1 MADEMRPDESYE
13 AIDPWE
19 FGAAIDFREF
29 ETTGTF
35 VLQGNAAGLRTLA
48 RMLLDLAGHQPGVH
62 QHLED
67 WSGLNL
73 GSLPLI
79 LQHSMI
85 EAE

>member
-1 MADEMRPDESYE
+1 MTGEPQSG
-13 AIDPWE
+13 DPWE
-19 FGAAIDFREF
+19 ADAAIDLREF
-29 ETTGTF
+29 DGVL

-48 RMLLDLAGHQPGVH
+48 RMLLDLAERQPGVH

-79 LQHSMI
+79 LQHGAI
-85 EAE
+85 GQE